1 MAGGPELRDA
11 TKDTI

>member
-1 MAGGPELRDA
+1 MAGGPELRNA